1 MTENNETVLLVAGNN
16 FSPADLAEVVE
27 IIMDGDDGG
36 VCEDLGYCGDN
47 GDIFWRQKIDDFF

>member
-1 MTENNETVLLVAGNN
+1 MTENNETILLVAGNN

-36 VCEDLGYCGDN
+36 FCEDFDYGDD
-47 GDIFWRQKIDDFF
+47 GDIFWR

>member
-1 MTENNETVLLVAGNN
+1 MMENNETVLLVAGNN

-47 GDIFWRQKIDDFF
+47 GDIF